1 MRNIN
6 FFKSRNKILF
16 LLVISTFILGFSRN
30 SNYFPEKTGSVSGV
44 IKFDESYP
52 KSKRIRVSKDNEVCG
67 NIKRSPTFIVNRQN
81 KGLKNVLVTIE
92 GVTKGKTSSPQAEI
106 TVEQI
111 GCEYSPHIQVAELG
125 EDGIKLT
132 ILNKDGILHNIH
144 SYLGKETLFNVAQPK
159 FKKRLSKTFTE
170 PGVVKLKCDV
180 HDWMEAYIILLKN
193 QPYYSLTDENGTF
206 NIDGIPPGTY
216 TIIAWHEALGNMEKQ
231 VTITKGDISA
241 LDFIIKPK
249 GK

>member
-1 MRNIN
+1 MRNIG
-6 FFKSRNKILF
+6 FFQSRNNF
-16 LLVISTFILGFSRN
+16 LLLLAISTLILGFSRN
-30 SNYFPEKTGSVSGV
+30 SIYSPEKTGSVSGV

-52 KSKRIRVSKDNEVCG
+52 KTKRIRVSKDNEVCG
-67 NIKRSPTFIVNRQN
+67 NIKKSPTFIVNRQN

-92 GVTKGKTSSPQAEI
+92 GVTKGKTSSPQAKI

-144 SYLGKETLFNVAQPK
+144 SYLGKETLFNIAQPK
-159 FKKRLSKTFTE
+159 FKKRLSKTLTE

-180 HDWMEAYIILLKN
+180 HNWMEAFIILLKN
-193 QPYYSLTDENGTF
+193 QPYYSVTDENGNF
-206 NIDGIPPGTY
+206 SIDGIPPGSY
-216 TIIAWHEALGNMEKQ
+216 IIRAWHEALGNMEKQ
-231 VTITKGDISA
+231 VTITEGDISA
-241 LDFIIKPK
+241 LDFVIKPK